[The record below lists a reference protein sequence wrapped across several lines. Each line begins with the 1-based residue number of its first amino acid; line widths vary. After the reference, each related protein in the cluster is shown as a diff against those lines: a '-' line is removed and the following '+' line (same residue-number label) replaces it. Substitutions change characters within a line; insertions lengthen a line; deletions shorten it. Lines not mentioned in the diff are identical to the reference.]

1 MFDVEEDFK
10 EIHDDTVKTF
20 HYLCDNCNEFKFHSY
35 PIDEM
40 STEFQIENH
49 SGVKISVSHS
59 IATGGDIET
68 TLINCSGKKIYDT
81 LEYHDSRENL
91 VKYLKEL

>member
-1 MFDVEEDFK
+1 MFEVEEDFK
-10 EIHDDTVKTF
+10 EIHEDTVKTF
-20 HYLCDNCNEFKFHSY
+20 HYLCNTCNEFKFNTY
-35 PIDEM
+35 PIDEL
-40 STEFQIENH
+40 STYFQIENH
-49 SGVKISVSHS
+49 CGTKISVSHS

-68 TLINCSGKKIYDT
+68 TILNSDGVKRYDT